1 MQASNPPLWSVPT
14 PPPAFSFSAGAHFHG
29 ASSEKFG
36 NWNIPGFLQRKMVGV
51 FFHIG
56 AALQRQGSTAS
67 HPSWSWAL
75 PHSLIHPRTPP
86 PPGAFCSG
94 ALSLPQFLG
103 WYLPQQTARRFFSIS

>member
-56 AALQRQGSTAS
+56 AALQRQGRYRIPSFLVLGPAS
-67 HPSWSWAL
+67 LPHPS
-75 PHSLIHPRTPP
+75 
-86 PPGAFCSG
+86 
-94 ALSLPQFLG
+94 
-103 WYLPQQTARRFFSIS
+103 